1 MESEVLEFIQRRF
14 TNDCHWNDG
23 NCYYFAVILKD
34 RFHGDIYYDV
44 VYGHFATMIGGIL
57 YDWHGVVND
66 FDRKMCFVEWSKFD
80 NYDAIQKE
88 RIIRDCVM

>member
-1 MESEVLEFIQRRF
+1 
-14 TNDCHWNDG
+14 
-23 NCYYFAVILKD
+23 
-34 RFHGDIYYDV
+34 
-44 VYGHFATMIGGIL
+44 MIGGIL